1 MVAAL
6 PDDLGGTRDRA
17 LLLIG
22 WAGALRRSELV
33 AIEVGDLE
41 WTDDGLV
48 ITIRRSKTDQEAAGR
63 QVGIP
68 YGTNGPCP
76 EAALYGWLNASGIE
90 AAPVFRKVD
99 RHGHIGAK
107 KLDPSSASIIV
118 KQAAEAAGLDPEQ
131 YSGHSLR
138 AGLATVAAMGGA
150 TPDLIMS
157 QTGHKSAAM
166 VVRYIRRG
174 SLFKQN
180 AASIA
185 RL

>member
-99 RHGHIGAK
+99 RHGHIG
-107 KLDPSSASIIV
+107 PRSSTHHRHPLSSNKQRRPLVSTQSSIPV
-118 KQAAEAAGLDPEQ
+118 TAFGRAWRPLLPWAGPPLT
-131 YSGHSLR
+131 SS
-138 AGLATVAAMGGA
+138 
-150 TPDLIMS
+150 
-157 QTGHKSAAM
+157 
-166 VVRYIRRG
+166 
-174 SLFKQN
+174 
-180 AASIA
+180 
-185 RL
+185 